1 MLHPKWKGP
10 DSQSIPKQRKATF
23 WSYHARVNTLSYHVT
38 HSLRLSLFSSKSKQ
52 SLFQTSAVTARPQRG
67 CKTHRLL
74 WCQQSEKIKNHRCLV
89 LFSSWQIHHKGGG
102 AGVCVCVG
110 KEMGTV
116 FFRAPNQKLAPL
128 PLGGVLP
135 LRRPFLSVW
144 CLCQF
149 LSVSLS
155 FSNLII
161 RLWTFIA
168 QRPQFV
174 GWAGRRGV
182 TQRVGLGCVG
192 GTERMWLCALFC
204 CGN

>member
-1 MLHPKWKGP
+1 MLLILCGCRFFPRN
-10 DSQSIPKQRKATF
+10 QNKAYF
-23 WSYHARVNTLSYHVT
+23 RRA
-38 HSLRLSLFSSKSKQ
+38 
-52 SLFQTSAVTARPQRG
+52 
-67 CKTHRLL
+67 RLL
-74 WCQQSEKIKNHRCLV
+74 PDHKEATKHTDFYDANSQRRLKTIAV
-89 LFSSWQIHHKGGG
+89 LFFFSSWQIHHKGGG

-161 RLWTFIA
+161 RLWTFIE